1 MINCFRELAILA
13 FAIVAT
19 AGWAQSQRVGKQE
32 HPGMTKI
39 WNEVVMGYAN
49 TPAIGVKSVALYG
62 DRTEVAVHI
71 NYHKGRQI
79 GFPPNIIL
87 RADGKEYAVR
97 DATIVRLGEPF
108 TMPEDTLN
116 LTMTFAP
123 MPTDTKM
130 FDFLSP
136 DGLQLLNIRS
146 SDEQPESL
154 ADTYWR
160 NDATGDWLIGFTPKH
175 VIYNNKVWDIVS
187 QIEKKDTYTL
197 TLVGGTTIKVGK
209 MKKGLRTITITNVG
223 AGPVPAR
230 NLSVVCSPITKT
242 AMPDYPTKDSRTGFT
257 DNGYNATDSVTII
270 GWLKDM
276 PEQAWQKG
284 REFSVKVDNIFIDDQ
299 ESAFTKMDSLGRFR
313 LRMPLI
319 NTSQAFLDW
328 GRTSQSAVLEP
339 GKTYFFLRD
348 FKTGQTL
355 WMGDDVRVQNE
366 LQAYPHDWNTDRLDH
381 EQRGKVNAMDFKA
394 QTDNSR
400 AASMAKLQETIQKH
414 PTLSQRYIDYVTGY
428 YQTAQGES
436 MMQARFAIPNFELP
450 QEYMDYVGKEIWRKA
465 VKPYTLYR
473 DFSSL
478 MRDYLDQV
486 IRTRGRNGAENTM
499 KVIRELQQ
507 QGIVTLTNDEEL
519 ALQKY
524 VPMLQQLEA
533 NLQEAGN
540 SERIDSLVN
549 AFNENETVKK
559 VYALIE
565 RIGEPMT
572 KQLATLYIREDLAA
586 LDSVGSDQ
594 DLRDIYLARRL
605 YQKIDTSRQPLEPA
619 MLEFAE
625 KTIHIPIAL
634 NTITTLNNKYLAIM
648 QRDITKSPSL
658 KTADDVASMS
668 DGEQILRKLIEPYKG
683 RLILLDVWGTWCG
696 PCKEMLSHSQEEYE
710 RLKDFD
716 LVYLYLCN
724 KSSDE
729 SWKNVIKE
737 YNVLGDNVV
746 HYNLPVDQQSAVEH
760 FLNVQ
765 YFPTYKLID
774 RDGTVLDVNANPRD
788 LEGLARLLEQM
799 K

>member
-1 MINCFRELAILA
+1 MDRQNTINCFRTFIIFFFTILT
-13 FAIVAT
+13 AT
-19 AGWAQSQRVGKQE
+19 GWAQSL
-32 HPGMTKI
+32 
-39 WNEVVMGYAN
+39 
-49 TPAIGVKSVALYG
+49 SV
-62 DRTEVAVHI
+62 D
-71 NYHKGRQI
+71 
-79 GFPPNIIL
+79 
-87 RADGKEYAVR
+87 
-97 DATIVRLGEPF
+97 EPF
-108 TMPEDTLN
+108 TI
-116 LTMTFAP
+116 
-123 MPTDTKM
+123 
-130 FDFLSP
+130 P
-136 DGLQLLNIRS
+136 DGI
-146 SDEQPESL
+146 D
-154 ADTYWR
+154 DTYWR

-187 QIEKKDTYTL
+187 QKEKKDTYTL
-197 TLVGGTTIKVGK
+197 TLEGGMTIKVGK
-209 MKKGLRTITITNVG
+209 LRKGLRTITITNVG
-223 AGPVPAR
+223 AAPVPAR

-242 AMPDYPTKDSRTGFT
+242 AMPDYPTKDTRTGFT
-257 DNGYNATDSVTII
+257 DNGYNATDSITII

-276 PEQAWQKG
+276 PEQAWKIKG
-284 REFSVKVDNIFIDDQ
+284 REFSVEVENIFIDDQ
-299 ESAFTKMDSLGRFR
+299 ESAYTKMDSLGRFT

-319 NTSQAFLDW
+319 NTSQVFLDR
-328 GRTSQSAVLEP
+328 GRISQSTVLEP

-366 LQAYPHDWNTDRLDH
+366 LQAYPHDRNTERIDD
-381 EQRGKVNAMDFKA
+381 EQRGKVNAMDFKT

-436 MMQARFAIPNFELP
+436 MMQARFAMPHFELP

-473 DFSSL
+473 DFSTL
-478 MRDYLDQV
+478 MRDYIDQV
-486 IRTRGRNGAENTM
+486 IRTRGRNSAENTM
-499 KVIRELQQ
+499 KVVRELEQ
-507 QGIVTLTNDEEL
+507 QGIVTLTNDEEQ

-524 VPMLQQLEA
+524 IPMLQQLEA
-533 NLQEAGN
+533 NLQKAGN

-565 RIGEPMT
+565 RIGEPMK

-594 DLRDIYLARRL
+594 DLRDIYLTRRL
-605 YQKIDTSRQPLEPA
+605 YQNIDTSRQPLEPA

-625 KTIHIPIAL
+625 KTLHTPIAL
-634 NTITTLNNKYLAIM
+634 NTITSLNNKYLAISG
-648 QRDITKSPSL
+648 QRFQAFQLRSL
-658 KTADDVASMS
+658 KDNDDVASMS

-724 KSSDE
+724 RSSDE
-729 SWKNVIKE
+729 SWKNIIKE

-746 HYNLPVDQQSAVEH
+746 HYNLPVDQQAAVEH

-774 RDGTVLDVNANPRD
+774 RDGTVLGVNANPSD

>member
-1 MINCFRELAILA
+1 
-13 FAIVAT
+13 
-19 AGWAQSQRVGKQE
+19 
-32 HPGMTKI
+32 
-39 WNEVVMGYAN
+39 
-49 TPAIGVKSVALYG
+49 
-62 DRTEVAVHI
+62 
-71 NYHKGRQI
+71 
-79 GFPPNIIL
+79 
-87 RADGKEYAVR
+87 
-97 DATIVRLGEPF
+97 
-108 TMPEDTLN
+108 
-116 LTMTFAP
+116 
-123 MPTDTKM
+123 
-130 FDFLSP
+130 
-136 DGLQLLNIRS
+136 
-146 SDEQPESL
+146 
-154 ADTYWR
+154 
-160 NDATGDWLIGFTPKH
+160 
-175 VIYNNKVWDIVS
+175 
-187 QIEKKDTYTL
+187 
-197 TLVGGTTIKVGK
+197 
-209 MKKGLRTITITNVG
+209 
-223 AGPVPAR
+223 
-230 NLSVVCSPITKT
+230 
-242 AMPDYPTKDSRTGFT
+242 
-257 DNGYNATDSVTII
+257 
-270 GWLKDM
+270 
-276 PEQAWQKG
+276 
-284 REFSVKVDNIFIDDQ
+284 
-299 ESAFTKMDSLGRFR
+299 
-313 LRMPLI
+313 
-319 NTSQAFLDW
+319 
-328 GRTSQSAVLEP
+328 
-339 GKTYFFLRD
+339 
-348 FKTGQTL
+348 
-355 WMGDDVRVQNE
+355 
-366 LQAYPHDWNTDRLDH
+366 
-381 EQRGKVNAMDFKA
+381 
-394 QTDNSR
+394 
-400 AASMAKLQETIQKH
+400 
-414 PTLSQRYIDYVTGY
+414 
-428 YQTAQGES
+428 
-436 MMQARFAIPNFELP
+436 MMQARFAMPNFELP

>member
-1 MINCFRELAILA
+1 
-13 FAIVAT
+13 
-19 AGWAQSQRVGKQE
+19 
-32 HPGMTKI
+32 
-39 WNEVVMGYAN
+39 
-49 TPAIGVKSVALYG
+49 
-62 DRTEVAVHI
+62 
-71 NYHKGRQI
+71 
-79 GFPPNIIL
+79 
-87 RADGKEYAVR
+87 
-97 DATIVRLGEPF
+97 
-108 TMPEDTLN
+108 
-116 LTMTFAP
+116 
-123 MPTDTKM
+123 
-130 FDFLSP
+130 
-136 DGLQLLNIRS
+136 
-146 SDEQPESL
+146 
-154 ADTYWR
+154 
-160 NDATGDWLIGFTPKH
+160 
-175 VIYNNKVWDIVS
+175 
-187 QIEKKDTYTL
+187 
-197 TLVGGTTIKVGK
+197 
-209 MKKGLRTITITNVG
+209 
-223 AGPVPAR
+223 
-230 NLSVVCSPITKT
+230 
-242 AMPDYPTKDSRTGFT
+242 
-257 DNGYNATDSVTII
+257 
-270 GWLKDM
+270 
-276 PEQAWQKG
+276 
-284 REFSVKVDNIFIDDQ
+284 
-299 ESAFTKMDSLGRFR
+299 
-313 LRMPLI
+313 
-319 NTSQAFLDW
+319 
-328 GRTSQSAVLEP
+328 
-339 GKTYFFLRD
+339 
-348 FKTGQTL
+348 
-355 WMGDDVRVQNE
+355 
-366 LQAYPHDWNTDRLDH
+366 
-381 EQRGKVNAMDFKA
+381 
-394 QTDNSR
+394 
-400 AASMAKLQETIQKH
+400 
-414 PTLSQRYIDYVTGY
+414 VTGY